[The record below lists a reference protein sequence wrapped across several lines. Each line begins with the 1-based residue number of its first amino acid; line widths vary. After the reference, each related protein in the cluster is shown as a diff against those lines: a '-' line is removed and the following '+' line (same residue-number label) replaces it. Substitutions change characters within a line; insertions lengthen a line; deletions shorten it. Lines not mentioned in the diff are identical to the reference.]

1 MDEAT
6 LQRFGASL
14 ERCTEHPDFLDLF
27 YELFLASSEK
37 VREKFAMTD
46 FVKQKGM
53 LKASF
58 ALMLRAARQ
67 DPGDP
72 PDFLDPLAQRHGA
85 SQMGVGGE
93 LYDLWLDSLLAAV
106 KACDPQCAPEVILAW
121 ERAMGIGIAY
131 LCTRYHA

>member
-14 ERCTEHPDFLDLF
+14 ERCTAHPDFLDLF

-37 VREKFAMTD
+37 VRDQFAHTD

-53 LKASF
+53 LQASF
-58 ALMLRAARQ
+58 SLMLRAARQ
-67 DPGDP
+67 DPADP
-72 PDFLDPLAQRHGA
+72 PDFLDALAQRHGA

-106 KACDPQCAPEVILAW
+106 KVCDPLWTPEVTLAW
-121 ERAMGIGIAY
+121 EQAMGIGIAY
-131 LCTRYHA
+131 LCSRFHA